1 MLIKNRKHITVT
13 FLVILIGLAIYVLWD
28 AFITDEPEAYI
39 NVSKHKLF
47 ILVIGT
53 VIIIAFANSVLVSNY
68 LKRKGTE
75 KELSREK
82 NILQAVLD
90 STRDGILVVNDKD
103 NRILHTNCQFKKMW
117 RIPKKLCSEMYDH
130 KLIAYVKDQLLDPKD
145 FEEKVREVGKTEVPF
160 SDILKFRDGRIFER
174 SFKPLLI
181 EGVLRGRVW
190 SFRDITQRTEF
201 ESELKK
207 SEELYRKLVELL
219 PDAVLVRKGRDI
231 IIANENAFRILNEKR
246 PDNKNKG
253 PIKKNFKVTEE
264 YRDIARQRLEQLM
277 SKETTVDF
285 IEQKVILN
293 NGDII
298 DVESGSSSFKHGK
311 DRYIVSV
318 IRDITERKKAE
329 DLQKKIIEKNLLIK
343 EVKEYDRL
351 KTEFFST
358 ISHELKTP
366 LNIILGGLQLLIS
379 FQGDCSDCEYSP
391 KFKKY
396 THMMKQNCYR
406 LLRLIN
412 NIIDITKIDSGY
424 MKVKFENHNI
434 VKVIEDITQSVSQY
448 INYNG
453 IEVIFDTNVEEKFI
467 ACDVEKL
474 ERIMLNLLSNAVKF
488 TDSGGKIEVT
498 ITNKGNIIEISVK
511 DTGIGIPEEMIL
523 EIFERFRQ
531 VDSSLRRKKE
541 GSGIGLSLVK
551 SILVL
556 HGGDI
561 RVNSEVGKG
570 SEFIFTLPANS
581 CKDLEGAE
589 QEIAATT
596 PTNVE
601 RIQVEFSDIYS

>member
-1 MLIKNRKHITVT
+1 MIII
-13 FLVILIGLAIYVLWD
+13 FLVILTSLSTHVIWG
-28 AFITDEPEAYI
+28 AFITNESETHINISKQKLYI
-39 NVSKHKLF
+39 SFTITV
-47 ILVIGT
+47 LV
-53 VIIIAFANSVLVSNY
+53 IAFAYSILVFNF
-68 LKRKGTE
+68 LKRKRAE
-75 KELSREK
+75 KELFRKK

-90 STRDGILVVNDKD
+90 STRDGILVVDDKD
-103 NRILHTNCQFKKMW
+103 NKILHTNCQFKKMW
-117 RIPKKLCSEMYDH
+117 RIPKELCNEMYDH
-130 KLIAYVKDQLLDPKD
+130 KLITFVKSQLQDPD
-145 FEEKVREVGKTEVPF
+145 AFEGKVKEISKGKSPF
-160 SDILKFRDGRIFER
+160 SDILKFKDGRMFER

-181 EGVLRGRVW
+181 EGVLSGRVW
-190 SFRDITQRTEF
+190 SFRDITKRTKF

-207 SEELYRKLVELL
+207 NEELYRKLVELL

-231 IIANENAFRILNEKR
+231 IIANETALKILNVKR
-246 PDNKNKG
+246 PDRLSKG
-253 PIKKNFKVTEE
+253 PIKKTFKVTDD
-264 YRDIARQRLEQLM
+264 YKDIARQRLNELM

-285 IEQKVILN
+285 IEQKVILK

-298 DVESGSSSFKHGK
+298 DVESGSSSFKHGE

-318 IRDITERKKAE
+318 VRDITERKNAE
-329 DLQKKIIEKNLLIK
+329 KLQEKIIEKNLVIK
-343 EVKEYDRL
+343 EVKEYDRI

-379 FQGDCSDCEYSP
+379 FQGECLDCICGT
-391 KFKKY
+391 KFMKY
-396 THMMKQNCYR
+396 THMMKQNCFR

-424 MKVKFENHNI
+424 MKIKFENHNI

-453 IEVIFDTNVEEKFI
+453 IEVIFDTDVEEKFM
-467 ACDVEKL
+467 ACDTEKL

-488 TDSGGKIEVT
+488 TNSGGKIEVYLT
-498 ITNKGNIIEISVK
+498 DKGNTIEISVK
-511 DTGIGIPEEMIL
+511 DTGIGIPEEMRL

-551 SILVL
+551 SMVEL
-556 HGGDI
+556 HGGEI
-561 RVNSEVGKG
+561 QVKSEVEKG
-570 SEFIFTLPANS
+570 SEFILFLPANT
-581 CKDLEGAE
+581 CEDLKVYD
-589 QEIAATT
+589 QEIVATA
-596 PTNVE
+596 PENVE